1 VTTPFTVQ
9 VGGQAI
15 HAVLH
20 PGRDPVTVF
29 VHGFRSNSAGTK
41 ALALAAH
48 AEHQGRAFVRFDMR
62 GCGQSDGE
70 FADFTL
76 SGALADLEAVLAHL
90 SPRPVVLAGSSLGG
104 LLSLQAARTHDTGLR
119 GLMLIAPALH
129 FVERVMD
136 RLSEEDNARWRAD
149 GRFTF
154 EDPYGEGP
162 YTLGYSFYTDAQA
175 SRRPPLPELQCPVV
189 ILHGERDELLPAAD
203 SIELAR
209 HLRAREV
216 ALEIIPG
223 GDHRLT
229 AAIPLMCAYLDRL
242 WSAGVQ

>member
-1 VTTPFTVQ
+1 VTAPFTVQ

-15 HAVLH
+15 RGVLH

-29 VHGFRSNSAGTK
+29 VHGFRSNAAGTK
-41 ALALAAH
+41 ARALAAH
-48 AEHQGRAFVRFDMR
+48 AEQRDRAFVRFDMR
-62 GCGQSDGE
+62 GCGQSDGG

-76 SGALADLEAVLAHL
+76 SGALADLEAVMTHL
-90 SPRPVVLAGSSLGG
+90 SPRPLLLVGSSLGG
-104 LLSLQAARTHDTGLR
+104 LLALQAARMYDTGLR

-129 FVERVMD
+129 FVERVMG
-136 RLSEEDNARWRAD
+136 RLSDEDTARWRAD

-154 EDPYGEGP
+154 EDRYGEGP
-162 YTLGYSFYTDAQA
+162 YKLGYAFYTDAQA
-175 SRRPPLPELQCPVV
+175 YRNPPVPELECPVV

-203 SIELAR
+203 SMELAQR
-209 HLRAREV
+209 LPAREV